1 MNKFLLLLSIMILF
15 IGDSRAEFYKYIDKN
30 GKTHFVDDP
39 GKIPSEY
46 KELKVYKEKYDHMSA
61 PEKAATMEKDR
72 QQELQR
78 LESEKAAEE
87 QQAQEQFS
95 TKVMIHGNQVLVPV
109 TIGYH
114 GKEVDTLLV
123 LDTGASIMTLHKD
136 VAKRLSIYDTEK
148 SRAQVAGGKEI
159 DTEMVKLSYVKLGP
173 YKKKEL
179 DAAIISYKGLPSD
192 YNGLL
197 GMNFLR
203 GLEYSID
210 FERQIIKWK

>member
-1 MNKFLLLLSIMILF
+1 MILF
-15 IGDSRAEFYKYIDKN
+15 TGDSQAEFYKYIDKN
-30 GKTHFVDDP
+30 GKPHFVDDP
-39 GKIPSEY
+39 GKIPQEY
-46 KELKVYKEKYDHMSA
+46 KELKVYKEKYDHLSDT
-61 PEKAATMEKDR
+61 EKAATIEKDR
-72 QQELQR
+72 REELQR
-78 LESEKAAEE
+78 LETEKAAEE
-87 QQAQEQFS
+87 QQVQEQFS

-109 TIGYH
+109 TLGYH

-123 LDTGASIMTLHKD
+123 LDTGASIIALHKD

-173 YKKKEL
+173 YKKQNL
-179 DAAIISYKGLPSD
+179 DAAIISYKGMPSD